1 MAKNGQKL
9 AKNWQNPAKN
19 WQKLAKN
26 PAKTGKRKSLILQG
40 FFEKLAKTGKESGK
54 KWQKNWQ
61 NFATFLPHFATFL
74 PLFCQ
79 FFREFQKS
87 LILLSF
93 FDRFLAIQQKLYFVK
108 SKRWSIRFA
117 KNVTRVTLFPNLTP

>member
-1 MAKNGQKL
+1 MKLEIGGLTKVAKNRQKL

-40 FFEKLAKTGKESGK
+40 FFEKLAKSGKESGK
-54 KWQKNWQ
+54 IWQKLPV
-61 NFATFLPHFATFL
+61 FLPLL

-79 FFREFQKS
+79 IFSFFLKENYQKTQKT
-87 LILLSF
+87 LIL
-93 FDRFLAIQQKLYFVK
+93 
-108 SKRWSIRFA
+108 
-117 KNVTRVTLFPNLTP
+117 